1 MPESTKPQDAQ
12 AALADVGRPPAGDG
26 PGGGH
31 RPDARDGPGDDDGR
45 GGRARVPARCGGAAA
60 RRTGPASGRA
70 GLAGFVSGTSAE
82 VGAGRAAG
90 SREVGQRS
98 GVASLCPRAR
108 QRGGPVHTQRRRPGT
123 RNPTGCGGPEVAS
136 AWLRG
141 RPQAGCRR
149 SASPRAPRRRT
160 APPASSPTTTCCSG
174 PASSAGPSS
183 GSFPTTIHPAARRAP
198 SWRGGCSSSGRVSRF
213 DGSTL
218 RSWSRRRRTGGT
230 WPTGSIRRRTRPR
243 EGGDGS
249 ARVGTCRLPSFAGA
263 GRCHPP

>member
-60 RRTGPASGRA
+60 RRTGPAS
-70 GLAGFVSGTSAE
+70 
-82 VGAGRAAG
+82 
-90 SREVGQRS
+90 
-98 GVASLCPRAR
+98 
-108 QRGGPVHTQRRRPGT
+108 GPVHTQRRRPGT